1 MRGNGTRGWMLALLV
16 ALTLGLAACGGGGGG
31 GGASSGGGSVSGS
44 GI

>member
-31 GGASSGGGSVSGS
+31 GASSGGGSVSGS